1 MKKATRFMV
10 LLIVLA
16 MSYTFSVQAQDLK
29 IIYGSQDMGPDDVP
43 TLDPA
48 IASDVP
54 SVQVISELF
63 PELARINEETT
74 APEAGMATWEA
85 NEDGSVYTVSI
96 AAGVPWVK
104 YNAES
109 GAVEEWK
116 NEAGEVITVSAE
128 DFAYTMGRVG
138 EDYVGVF
145 NSWVSKVE
153 VIDEL
158 TLEITTAKPSPV
170 FESVLGLWF
179 LSASPKALI
188 EEIGDPWI
196 EPENIVSYGPFAL
209 MEWNHGQDLTLVKNP
224 FFPGVN
230 AIPQAKVDQVVF
242 RFLDED
248 TQATAFEAGELDVS
262 AVPATQF
269 ERIVADE
276 ALSAQLYQGPGTCTY
291 YYGFNVTKAP
301 FDDPRAVR
309 AFSMAID
316 RELITSEVTGR
327 GETPA
332 GMFTLPTLN
341 AAPKQ
346 EDFMDSA
353 IMTDAE
359 AAKTLWDEYLADVGK
374 TNADIS
380 LTILFNNSN
389 LHNSIAQAVQAMW
402 KETLGVEVQ
411 IAAQDFGVYLEQ
423 RRDADIFRAAWC
435 FDYPDANN
443 FLFDVFHS
451 SVDSDNGFKNA
462 EFDALVEQA
471 GVESDVAARSE
482 LYAQAEQILVKD
494 AASIAPIYYYVRLSL
509 TNPRIERTYSV
520 IGREYYEKWDIVGN

>member
-1 MKKATRFMV
+1 
-10 LLIVLA
+10 LA
-16 MSYTFSVQAQDLK
+16 MGVFTVSAQEPK

-54 SVQVISELF
+54 SVQVISEMF
-63 PELARINEETT
+63 PELARINEET
-74 APEAGMATWEA
+74 ASPEPGMATWTA
-85 NEDGSVYTVSI
+85 SEDGSVYTVKI
-96 AAGVPWVK
+96 APDVPWVK

-116 NEAGEVITVSAE
+116 DADGKVMTVTAD

-145 NSWVSKVE
+145 DSWVKDVKV
-153 VIDEL
+153 VDPL
-158 TLEITTAKPSPV
+158 TLEITINKPTPV

-188 EEIGDPWI
+188 EDIGDTWI
-196 EPENIVSYGPFAL
+196 EPENIVTYGPFAL
-209 MEWNHGQDLTLVKNP
+209 MGWNHGQDITLIKNP
-224 FFPGVN
+224 FFPGVG
-230 AIPQAKVDQVVF
+230 AIPQAKVDQVVM

-248 TQATAFEAGELDVS
+248 TQAASFEAGELDVS
-262 AVPATQF
+262 AVPASQY
-269 ERIVADE
+269 ERIISDE
-276 ALSAQLYQGPGTCTY
+276 TLSSELYQGPGTCTY

-316 RELITSEVTGR
+316 RDLITSEVTGR

-341 AAPKQ
+341 AAPNQ
-346 EDFMDSA
+346 TDFADDS
-353 IMTDAE
+353 IGYDPE
-359 AAKTLWDEYLADVGK
+359 AAKALWDEYLADVGK
-374 TNADIS
+374 TNADITVT
-380 LTILFNNSN
+380 LLHNNSA
-389 LHNSIAQAVQAMW
+389 LHAAIAQAIQAMW
-402 KETLGVEVQ
+402 SDTLGVNVQ
-411 IAAQDFGVYLEQ
+411 ISAQEFGVYLEQ

-443 FLFDVFHS
+443 FMFDVFHS
-451 SVDSDNGFKNA
+451 SVDPDNHFNNA
-462 EFDALVEQA
+462 DYDKLVEEA
-471 GVESDVAARSE
+471 AVETDTTARIA
-482 LYAQAEQILVKD
+482 LYAQAEKILVND

-520 IGREYYEKWDIVGN
+520 IGREYYEKWDITE